1 MKQKTK
7 ALIASVAM
15 ATAMTVAPTAQATG
29 IPVFDGANVA
39 QAISQ
44 IMNQVQQI
52 QQMKN
57 QVKSLTGNSGLGV
70 LLNDPTVS
78 KALAKY
84 TPKGVNLKDLADGN
98 YDSTLQ
104 GIAKRIEAEMKA
116 NNKNQDPRVM
126 VAQAQIMRMA
136 QLEQS
141 MNTLNSLAERSESIA
156 RQINMTT
163 DASSKADLANTLQ
176 ANSSQ
181 IQIAIAQTQL
191 QMKQMELLEKQAQEA
206 LLKKRS
212 ENRHKF

>member
-1 MKQKTK
+1 MKKKLTAV
-7 ALIASVAM
+7 ALSLSLVM
-15 ATAMTVAPTAQATG
+15 PMTANATG

-57 QVKSLTGNSGLGV
+57 QLKTLTGNAGLGV
-70 LLNDPTVS
+70 LLSDPTVS

-116 NNKNQDPRVM
+116 GNKNQDPKVM
-126 VAQAQIMRMA
+126 VAKAQVMRMA
-136 QLEQS
+136 HLEQS
-141 MNTLNSLAERSESIA
+141 MNTLNALAERSESIA

-191 QMKQMELLEKQAQEA
+191 QMKQMELLEKQADQQDTEF
-206 LLKKRS
+206 KKHSRGL
-212 ENRHKF
+212 R